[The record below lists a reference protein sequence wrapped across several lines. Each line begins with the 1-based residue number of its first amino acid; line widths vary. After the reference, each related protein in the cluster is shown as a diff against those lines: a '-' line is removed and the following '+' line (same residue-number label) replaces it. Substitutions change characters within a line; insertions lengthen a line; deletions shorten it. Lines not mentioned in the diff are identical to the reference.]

1 MSFDALV
8 TNPGRLRIL
17 TALAARG
24 TQEFVHLRQETK
36 LSDGNLATHARRLQQ
51 AGLITIHKQIREGK
65 PVTQFDL
72 NREGRVALEE
82 HARLLMQALRSE
94 PIPAAAVSHAP
105 LAVHEEEWI
114 D

>member
-24 TQEFVHLRQETK
+24 TETK